1 MCQKACVPFHHI
13 FPVKMAGNGIEIS
26 QQVLMNT
33 AHMIDGKV
41 PLNAMAQ
48 NMAKTTIAVL
58 AVV

>member
-1 MCQKACVPFHHI
+1 
-13 FPVKMAGNGIEIS
+13 MAGNGIEIS

-48 NMAKTTIAVL
+48 NIVKTTIAVL
-58 AVV
+58 AVVWDFDY